1 MQEKICHS
9 KDYLSALL
17 LLAASNLAEACS
29 RSPLEEDLQYQS
41 DYLKEPDQCLYQLQ
55 SELATLKAM
64 LLQVAIQALKVVY
77 DFLVDEEDQH
87 LIPYLQFSTDACL
100 YPLEIVKNLSLGY
113 FVDHQEK
120 LVSFVPDLSLIHI

>member
-1 MQEKICHS
+1 MQEKIYHS

-29 RSPLEEDLQYQS
+29 RSPLEAALQYQS
-41 DYLKEPDQCLYQLQ
+41 DYLKEPDQCFYQLQ

-64 LLQVAIQALKVVY
+64 LQQVAIQALKVVY

-100 YPLEIVKNLSLGY
+100 YPLDIS
-113 FVDHQEK
+113 
-120 LVSFVPDLSLIHI
+120 